1 MEHPGRRT
9 KAMLNYIELEAS
21 LDYLSLFFKIKNN
34 PKKGI
39 EDFGLTKCYM
49 SHTSALRVRNVRNV
63 SLNFIVKLSSL

>member
-39 EDFGLTKCYM
+39 GVFWFNKMLHESYFSIKGKKC
-49 SHTSALRVRNVRNV
+49 
-63 SLNFIVKLSSL
+63 